1 MHDILIYDKNKI
13 WKKKIVKKLLNNKN
27 NSNKYN
33 QNPLD
38 ILIKN
43 IKKEENLK

>member
-27 NSNKYN
+27 NSNKHN